1 MVKKITNL
9 RKKINIKMIRNIILF
24 LGLIALT
31 YWLIF
36 KDQDMGELY
45 KLIKSTNKIYLI
57 LGALVMFMYYVME
70 AFNIKCLLK
79 VFGDKASLFS
89 SLKYTFIG
97 FFFSAIT
104 PAATGGQPIE
114 IYYMNKDNH
123 SGPNSTLIMLIQ
135 LCGFQIS
142 TILLGIICAIINHNI
157 FTGGLF
163 WLFLLGL
170 TINGLALF
178 IMLVCIFSKETSKK
192 IINIF
197 LKLMKKLKVKKLEE
211 KKKDIYNG
219 LEKYNESAIFIKNN
233 RLEFIKAI
241 SRVFIQIVFYYS
253 VPFFVYKS
261 FGLSGYN
268 YIQIFM
274 MQAVL
279 YTTVSS
285 LPLPGAIGIS
295 ETIFLKIFKPV
306 FGKKLISGSM
316 LLSRGITFYLYVIV
330 SLIVVIITA
339 IKTKDIISEIDK
351 KAVKYDVATSNNK
364 SQ

>member
-1 MVKKITNL
+1 MVKKLTNL
-9 RKKINIKMIRNIILF
+9 GKKINLKMIRNIVLF
-24 LGLIALT
+24 VGLIILT

-36 KDQDMGELY
+36 KDQDMGELL
-45 KLIKSTNKIYLI
+45 KLIKSANTLYLL
-57 LGALVMFMYYVME
+57 LGALAMFMYYVME
-70 AFNIKCLLK
+70 AFNIKSLLK
-79 VFGDKASLFS
+79 VFGDKASILS

-114 IYYMNKDNH
+114 VYYMTKDKH
-123 SGPNSTLIMLIQ
+123 SGPNATLIMLIQ

-142 TILLGIICAIINHNI
+142 TIFLGIVCAIINHNI
-157 FTGGLF
+157 FTKGLF

-170 TINGLALF
+170 TINGFALF
-178 IMLVCIFSKETSKK
+178 LMLVCVFSKKISRK
-192 IINIF
+192 IINICINI
-197 LKLMKKLKVKKLEE
+197 MKKFKIKRLEE
-211 KKKDIYNG
+211 KQKDIYNG

-233 RLEFIKAI
+233 KLEFVKAI
-241 SRVFIQIVFYYS
+241 LRVFVQIIFYYS
-253 VPFFVYKS
+253 VPFFVYKA

-295 ETIFLKIFKPV
+295 ETIFLKIFKPA
-306 FGKKLISGSM
+306 FGKKLISGAM

-339 IKTKDIISEIDK
+339 IKTKDIKSEIDK
-351 KAVKYDVATSNNK
+351 KVIYYDKKNK
-364 SQ
+364 